1 MSLSFKFK
9 YGKNKIK
16 IKLSLTFKKYCCS
29 TAINNCRPARLE
41 AGLYRFSMDQ
51 DDIVESLITTV
62 GGFIQDRLLDHRQRA
77 LQKEQCGERLAAE
90 DKSSKNDTEVRYS
103 DQAVLANLDWGMD
116 ALEEAINTSNTE
128 TKMARLDHAEK
139 MLHVCAMLNSSDKT
153 AGVPNSYLSAWAHL
167 NLAYLWKLRNNV
179 TNAVLHVLEMFSID
193 PFFSRIDFAP
203 EIWKTLFLPHM
214 SSIVGWYSEERHRI
228 MMNMI
233 PDSSDLSFTADFDQ
247 YFNESLVF
255 SMRPDQ
261 AEKLQNLEKQYGQSL
276 DENTRNY
283 ANYFKD
289 CVNHDAETSN
299 KVVRM
304 MPIAEPPMTPLN
316 EVSRKIPD
324 YVKFGPILPKSAGFS
339 PVQKAKNSTRDA
351 SSLRAE
357 RMASEDL
364 DDSVTWDIK
373 GGIPKENDESDYER
387 DEDYKT
393 ESNGHTLTEKN
404 QPSSSQMFSP
414 IISAKSSP
422 NVSSPLQYGNEKVL
436 KSPALSQRTTRA
448 MDYKVTTSLPN
459 SPLLHHDLSTS
470 SADSDNE
477 AREHRIS
484 VTKKIGHG
492 RSSNNASIQKH
503 TSEKSFQGEYNIRSP
518 NFGSPQSTQSRPPKD
533 FVCPI
538 TSHVFNDPVTLE
550 TGQTYERKAI
560 EEWIK
565 RGNTTCPITR
575 QPLSANS
582 LPKTN
587 YVLKRLI
594 ASWKEQ
600 HLDTSQDLSY
610 PETPTSSYGSP
621 STRQFQSRNDQN
633 SNSYKPQRFMQV
645 TVATSPTSVIS
656 QAAVETIISG
666 LQPSITCLCNSE
678 DLKECETAV
687 FTISKTWKECNGD
700 PTVHACLSSS
710 TIVNGLI
717 DVLTA
722 SLSREVLRT
731 TVYILSEL
739 LIADDSLREVLT
751 IVDLECLVALLK
763 NGLFE
768 AAVLIYLLKPTFSQ
782 LTEFN
787 LIPYL
792 IQNICSKFEDSKD
805 FVLVM
810 NPKDAAI
817 ELVGQV
823 LIEGDENSRCSNALT
838 IMSSVNAISSLVMCL
853 DRVDT
858 RQSVMYILLC
868 CIRADRGCRNVIASK
883 IDSCPV
889 LELFHAGNEHVRGM
903 CIEFL
908 WELVQLNRR
917 TLCNQ
922 MLQIIKDEG
931 AFSTMH
937 TLLVYLQNAPMEQQP
952 VIASLLLQL
961 DLLVEPRKMSIYREE
976 AIETLIDSLQKKD
989 FPNLQ
994 ITALDALSSL
1004 SGHLSVSGKS
1014 LTEAWLLKLAG
1025 FDQPYEDFVNKEN
1038 LETNEKELT
1047 DKMDKEEEKASSCW
1061 EKRIAYV
1068 LCNHEKG
1075 RIFIALEECLKSNSI
1090 DMTKKCLATATWLV
1104 YMLYNFPDTGVRE
1117 VARKTLLDQFI
1128 YVLQSSK
1135 NLEQK
1140 ILATVAL
1147 RSFISDPGALDELG
1161 GYAKCMYKTL
1171 KKLKR
1176 SSVIVNDIMKTLM
1189 NLPSVNAA
1197 DMWYSSEGF
1206 ELDTSMNGE
1215 VLSML
1220 NFKGRMISSHSD
1232 GTIKVWDTS
1241 KKTLRMIQ
1249 EVREHAKAVTCLY
1262 VPPSSD
1268 KLYSGSMDKTIRIW
1282 VIKPEGIHCIQVHD
1296 VKESVQGLTADANF
1310 AYFFSQSAGVK
1321 IYSWSGITKN
1331 VPIKQTIKS
1340 LALNGSKLYCG
1351 CSGFSIQEVDL
1362 RKNTSTT
1369 FYSGTRKL
1377 LGKQS
1382 IHSLH
1387 IQDNLLFV
1395 GGTSID
1401 GTAGKVFSLSSRA
1414 VIGSLQSAF
1423 DVHLLTVNNDF
1434 IFGATKNGIIEV
1446 WLKERLTR
1454 VASIKS
1460 AKLTS
1465 MASADDGEM
1474 LFAGSSDGRIQIW
1487 DLD

>member
-1 MSLSFKFK
+1 
-9 YGKNKIK
+9 
-16 IKLSLTFKKYCCS
+16 
-29 TAINNCRPARLE
+29 
-41 AGLYRFSMDQ
+41 MDQ
-51 DDIVESLITTV
+51 DDIAESLITII
-62 GGFIQDRLLDHRQRA
+62 GDFIQDRLLDHRQRA

-90 DKSSKNDTEVRYS
+90 DETSKKGTEVRYS

-139 MLHVCAMLNSSDKT
+139 MLQVCAMLNSSDKT
-153 AGVPNSYLSAWAHL
+153 AGVPNFYLSAWAHL

-179 TNAVLHVLEMFSID
+179 TNAVLHVLEMFSVD

-228 MMNMI
+228 MMNLI
-233 PDSSDLSFTADFDQ
+233 PDSADLSFTADFDQ

-283 ANYFKD
+283 ANYFID
-289 CVNHDAETSN
+289 CVNYDPETSR
-299 KVVRM
+299 KVIPM
-304 MPIAEPPMTPLN
+304 MPIAEPPMTPLH

-324 YVKFGPILPKSAGFS
+324 YVRFGPILPKSAGFS
-339 PVQKAKNSTRDA
+339 PKAKTNAREA
-351 SSLRAE
+351 SSTSGTRV
-357 RMASEDL
+357 ASENL
-364 DDSVTWDIK
+364 DDSGIWDIHE
-373 GGIPKENDESDYER
+373 GIPEENDESDYEPDDNYR
-387 DEDYKT
+387 T
-393 ESNGHTLTEKN
+393 ETNVNKMREKEK
-404 QPSSSQMFSP
+404 PISP
-414 IISAKSSP
+414 AISAKSSP
-422 NVSSPLQYGNEKVL
+422 KVPSPKQDGNDKMP
-436 KSPALSQRTTRA
+436 SPMSRRVNRA
-448 MDYKVTTSLPN
+448 TDYRVNTSLPT
-459 SPLLHHDLSTS
+459 SPLLHHDFSTS

-477 AREHRIS
+477 SRHKNVRKQVS
-484 VTKKIGHG
+484 HG
-492 RSSNNASIQKH
+492 RSASNASAKSQAP
-503 TSEKSFQGEYNIRSP
+503 EKSFHGEYNSRSP
-518 NFGSPQSTQSRPPKD
+518 NFGSPQFSERSTQSRPPKD

-538 TSHVFNDPVTLE
+538 TSHVFSDPVTLE

-560 EEWIK
+560 EEWVK

-594 ASWKEQ
+594 SSWKEQ
-600 HLDTSQDLSY
+600 HADQAQDLSY
-610 PETPTSSYGSP
+610 PETPISSYGSP
-621 STRQFQSRNDQN
+621 SSRQIQSRTSVLNDLTS
-633 SNSYKPQRFMQV
+633 SNYKPQRFMQA

-656 QAAVETIISG
+656 QAAVESIISG
-666 LQPSITCLCNSE
+666 LQPYITSLCTSE
-678 DLKECETAV
+678 DLKECEAAV
-687 FTISKTWKECNGD
+687 LTISKMWKESNGD
-700 PTVHACLSSS
+700 PSVHAVLATD
-710 TIVNGLI
+710 TIVNGFI
-717 DVLTA
+717 DVLSA

-739 LIADDSLREVLT
+739 LIADERIREILT
-751 IVDLECLVALLK
+751 NVDLECLTALLQ
-763 NGLFE
+763 NGLAE
-768 AAVLIYLLKPTFSQ
+768 ASVLIYLLKPTFSQ
-782 LTEFN
+782 LSEFN
-787 LIPYL
+787 LIPNL
-792 IQNICSKFEDSKD
+792 IQNICNKSDNSKD
-805 FVLVM
+805 LELVM
-810 NPKDAAI
+810 SPKDAAI
-817 ELVGQV
+817 ELVAQV
-823 LIEGDENSRCSNALT
+823 LIEGDENSRSSNAKT
-838 IMSSVNAISSLVMCL
+838 IMSVNAVPSLVKCL

-858 RQSVMYILLC
+858 RQSIMYILLC
-868 CIRADRGCRNVIASK
+868 CIHADRSCRNIIATD
-883 IDSCPV
+883 IDLCPV
-889 LELFHAGNEHVRGM
+889 LELFHAGNEYMRGL

-922 MLQIIKDEG
+922 ILQLIKDEG

-976 AIETLIDSLQKKD
+976 AIETLIESLQKKD
-989 FPNLQ
+989 FPQSQL
-994 ITALDALSSL
+994 TALDALSSL
-1004 SGHLSVSGKS
+1004 SGHLSALGKS

-1038 LETNEKELT
+1038 LEMNENELT
-1047 DKMDKEEEKASSCW
+1047 ERMDKEEEIAANSW

-1075 RIFIALEECLKSNSI
+1075 RIFKALEECLKSNSI

-1104 YMLYNFPDTGVRE
+1104 YMLYNLPDTGVRE
-1117 VARKTLLDQFI
+1117 AARKALLDQFI
-1128 YVLQSSK
+1128 SILQSSK

-1147 RSFISDPGALDELG
+1147 RSFISDPGALLELG
-1161 GYAKCMYKTL
+1161 SYAKCMYKTL

-1176 SSVIVNDIMKTLM
+1176 SSVVVNDIMKTLM

-1197 DMWYSSEGF
+1197 DMWSSSEGF
-1206 ELDTSMNGE
+1206 ELDASMNGE
-1215 VLSML
+1215 VLSLL
-1220 NFKGRMISSHSD
+1220 NIKGRVISSHSD

-1241 KKTLRMIQ
+1241 KKSMRLIQ

-1262 VPPSSD
+1262 FPPSSD
-1268 KLYSGSMDKTIRIW
+1268 KLYSGSLDKTIRIW
-1282 VIKPEGIHCIQVHD
+1282 VVKPEGLHCIQAHD
-1296 VKESVQGLTADANF
+1296 VKEAVHGLTADANF
-1310 AYFFSQSAGVK
+1310 AYYFSQSAGVK
-1321 IYSWSGITKN
+1321 VYSWSGVIKN
-1331 VPIKQTIKS
+1331 INIKQTVKC
-1340 LALNGSKLYCG
+1340 LALIGNKLYCG

-1369 FYSGTRKL
+1369 FYSGARKL
-1377 LGKQS
+1377 LGKQT
-1382 IHSLH
+1382 INSLH
-1387 IQDNLLFV
+1387 IQDNLLYM

-1414 VIGSLQSAF
+1414 VIGSLQAGF
-1423 DVHLLTVNNDF
+1423 DIQLLSVNNDF
-1434 IFGATKNGIIEV
+1434 IFGATKSGTIEV
-1446 WLKERLTR
+1446 WLKERLTK
-1454 VASIKS
+1454 VASIKN
-1460 AKLTS
+1460 AKITS
-1465 MASADDGEM
+1465 LASDADGEM
-1474 LFAGSSDGRIQIW
+1474 LFAGSSDGRIQTW